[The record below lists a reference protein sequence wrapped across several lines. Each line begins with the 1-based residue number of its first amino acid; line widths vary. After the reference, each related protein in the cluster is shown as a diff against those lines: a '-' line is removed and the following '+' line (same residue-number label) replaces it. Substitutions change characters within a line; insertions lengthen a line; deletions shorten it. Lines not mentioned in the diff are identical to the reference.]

1 MAERTRTIK
10 WIESKILKELSWRPA
25 ITTSLALSAIVLE
38 NVRNLEE
45 DHNLD
50 IAVQNLKS
58 RKLIQV
64 QKDKDGFT
72 IYQLAA

>member
-1 MAERTRTIK
+1 MAERTRTIN
-10 WIESKILKELSWRPA
+10 WIESRILKELSIRPD

-38 NVRNLEE
+38 NVINLEE

-58 RKLIQV
+58 RKMIQV

>member
-10 WIESKILKELSWRPA
+10 WIESRILKELSVRPA

-38 NVRNLEE
+38 NVRNMEE

-58 RKLIQV
+58 KMLIQV